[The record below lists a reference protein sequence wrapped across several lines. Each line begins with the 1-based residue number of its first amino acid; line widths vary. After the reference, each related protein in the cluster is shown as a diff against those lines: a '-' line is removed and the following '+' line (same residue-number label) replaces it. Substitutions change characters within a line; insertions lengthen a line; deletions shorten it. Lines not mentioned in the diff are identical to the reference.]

1 MADFVSNGLGKSTTN
16 IGRKSPKVAKTA
28 AMDWSLFDERGR
40 RKYLVP
46 LERKQFLQAAL
57 DAGGPTASFCAVL
70 VFSGARISE
79 VLALTPER
87 IDDANGTINF
97 ETLKRRKKGVIRTV
111 PVPKNLL
118 FYLDG
123 VHQYRDSQ
131 GDPDRASKPLWSWS
145 RTTAW
150 RRVKLVMKMAEHPA
164 HISKPKSLR
173 HAFGAEAALSNIP
186 LTMIKKWLGHANI
199 RTTEIYTTLVGAEER
214 TLATRAWAELDRKL
228 GNSGLILRSEADAL
242 T

>member
-1 MADFVSNGLGKSTTN
+1 
-16 IGRKSPKVAKTA
+16 
-28 AMDWSLFDERGR
+28 MDWSLFDERGR

-57 DAGGPTASFCAVL
+57 DVGGPTASFCAVL
-70 VFSGARISE
+70 VFCGARISE

-97 ETLKRRKKGVIRTV
+97 ETLKRRKTGVIRAV

-123 VHQYRDSQ
+123 VHQYREAQ
-131 GDPDRASKPLWSWS
+131 RDPDTAGTPLWSWS
-145 RTTAW
+145 RTAAW
-150 RRVKLVMKMAEHPA
+150 RRVKQVMKKAEHPD

-199 RTTEIYTTLVGAEER
+199 RTTEIYTTLVGDEER
-214 TLATRAWAELDRKL
+214 AIARITWARLNRVLE
-228 GNSGLILRSEADAL
+228 
-242 T
+242 